1 MFRRQ
6 YGATALGMLI
16 IAAILGMAVY
26 AGIRLVPIYLE
37 YMAVARI
44 LDQTAKENRGATTM
58 SPLDLRVAMERRWRT
73 ETITSFEPK
82 DLDIKRT
89 GFGYV
94 MRAKY
99 RAEAPFVG
107 NVSLAVDFD
116 KSVEIR

>member
-6 YGATALGMLI
+6 YGATLLGMLI

-26 AGIRLVPIYLE
+26 AGIRLVPLYLE

-44 LDQTAKENRGATTM
+44 LDQTAKENRGATM
-58 SPLDLRVAMERRWRT
+58 SPLDLRVAMERRWRA
-73 ETITSFEPK
+73 ESITRFEPN
-82 DLDIKRT
+82 DLDIKKT
-89 GFGYV
+89 GFGYI

-107 NVSLAVDFD
+107 NVSLVVDFD
-116 KSVEIR
+116 KSVDIR